1 MFPGLKIETEIFLC
15 NFPRDGLF
23 FMFFFTPEFCCLWYY
38 IWYYILWF
46 CTTTHTHQLWMRT
59 QVYSNYTCY
68 FSITGKKKNPL
79 LSFTFFYFCTTS
91 RCFALL
97 KASDRNGEKNRTRE
111 REFVRLRFYRALLS
125 KALPAK
131 RLLWRW
137 SCVSVYKC
145 ATMLKCT
152 SSCMVLF
159 LYLLKTTCE
168 QLLLHW
174 WKKKPYFLCSQTCI
188 KSHYANLK
196 TTLHAVSLRVSLNI
210 VDRWSALARTLST
223 PPRCCIKA
231 HSSWCWQCAEG

>member
-1 MFPGLKIETEIFLC
+1 
-15 NFPRDGLF
+15 
-23 FMFFFTPEFCCLWYY
+23 MFFFTPEFCCLWYY

-111 REFVRLRFYRALLS
+111 REFVRLRFYRTLLS

-131 RLLWRW
+131 WLLWRW

-145 ATMLKCT
+145 ATMIKCT
-152 SSCMVLF
+152 YSCMVLF

>member
-1 MFPGLKIETEIFLC
+1 MAYSSC
-15 NFPRDGLF
+15 F
-23 FMFFFTPEFCCLWYY
+23 FSLLSSVVYDTIYDIIYY
-38 IWYYILWF
+38 DF
-46 CTTTHTHQLWMRT
+46 VQPPTHTSSGWGHRCTVTTLVT
-59 QVYSNYTCY
+59 SVSP
-68 FSITGKKKNPL
+68 GKKNPL

-111 REFVRLRFYRALLS
+111 REFVRLRFYRTLLS

-131 RLLWRW
+131 WLLWRW

-145 ATMLKCT
+145 ATMIKCT
-152 SSCMVLF
+152 YSCMVLF

-223 PPRCCIKA
+223 PPML
-231 HSSWCWQCAEG
+231 H